1 MDTKQSLARLSQ
13 DLSLLGV
20 EPAEA
25 AREAKLILS
34 ALHNCSPAEL
44 FFYGERELDEAAQER
59 IWKIMEIRTKRY
71 PLQYILEETEFM
83 SLTFEVNPAVLIPRG
98 DTERLVEL
106 AIELMQPLEQPL
118 LADIGCGS
126 GCIAISLAHYLPR
139 ASLVA
144 TDISSKALAIAQKNA
159 IRHNLAERIAFLE
172 GDLLEPLL
180 GANLRC
186 HLIVSNPPYIP
197 SADLAGLAPE
207 LHYEPRLALDGG
219 PDGLAFYRRLI
230 KTAPPALLPGGYL
243 LLETGAEQKEA
254 VSRLLSDSGFR
265 IVQCI
270 KDYGG
275 NHRGVLG
282 QFTIHNSQFTI

>member
-1 MDTKQSLARLSQ
+1 MDIKKPLAWLEQ
-13 DLSLLGV
+13 TLLQMAI

-34 ALHNCSPAEL
+34 AVYKCSPAEL
-44 FFYGERELDEAAQER
+44 IFYGDKTIDETAQER
-59 IWKIMEIRTKRY
+59 IWEILETRTRRY

-83 SLTFEVNPAVLIPRG
+83 SLAFEVDPEVLIPRG

-126 GCIAISLAHYLPR
+126 GCIAVSLAHYLPR
-139 ASLVA
+139 AGLIA

-159 IRHNLAERIAFLE
+159 VRHNVATRIDFLE

-180 GANLRC
+180 AEGLLCR
-186 HLIVSNPPYIP
+186 LIISNPPYIP

-207 LHYEPRLALDGG
+207 LSYEPRLALDGG

-230 KTAPPALLPGGYL
+230 KTAPSALLPGGYL

-254 VSRLLSDSGFR
+254 VSGLLADRGFQIIR
-265 IVQCI
+265 TVE
-270 KDYGG
+270 DYGG
-275 NHRGVLG
+275 NQRGILG
-282 QFTIHNSQFTI
+282 QLTIDN